1 MTEQFFYFPFCP
13 SSLLSPCL
21 RKQTVPQW
29 DDPSPAAFWGKTAEH
44 WSPTRY
50 CKQNNFLR
58 LAAIFILLHWA
69 NFDNDSKSFSM
80 KQMAYI
86 IVAVQCASTVGVFTR
101 SSATKVN
108 LLSSSTSYGSHRHSF
123 GLLRIALGK
132 HYNSRLVQP
141 EALRKIQKHVEHDR
155 VIRTCK

>member
-1 MTEQFFYFPFCP
+1 MTLSEICAWPKRSLKATTIFSVKKISRNDWAIFLF
-13 SSLLSPCL
+13 SLLSL
-21 RKQTVPQW
+21 FITVTVFAQTTVPQW

-50 CKQNNFLR
+50 CKQNNFLL

-101 SSATKVN
+101 SSATRVN

-123 GLLRIALGK
+123 GLQRIALGK
-132 HYNSRLVQP
+132 H
-141 EALRKIQKHVEHDR
+141 
-155 VIRTCK
+155 